1 MKELKIFFT
10 ILSEIPKQIWVAT
23 SRLPYKTAKEI
34 LYFNQ
39 AFSGLMKFEAFQ
51 TEVYQMKYQLKNHKD
66 RISKALKDMID
77 SYLAPLYEHIQ
88 NQEK

>member
-1 MKELKIFFT
+1 
-10 ILSEIPKQIWVAT
+10 
-23 SRLPYKTAKEI
+23 
-34 LYFNQ
+34 
-39 AFSGLMKFEAFQ
+39 MKFEAFQ

-88 NQEK
+88 NQEKSQVL